1 MCRRWRSVQGVL
13 RIVGRRVEQVGLGIA
28 HALQPVFLIGAV
40 MACLACL
47 VALLMVELPLSDRVP
62 DRNSNEPTTVP
73 AE

>member
-1 MCRRWRSVQGVL
+1 MLARARR
-13 RIVGRRVEQVGLGIA
+13 LGIA

-62 DRNSNEPTTVP
+62 DRNSNEPATVP